1 MSLFF
6 QFFFFFHPC
15 PWQPS
20 EKYDKERR
28 LFLQVKVI
36 HAFKKLEEINRDLI
50 ELSKLSERIA
60 EDRDY
65 SEFLKESFQMEIKK
79 LTSNR
84 EDILNLK
91 VENPH
96 SSNKILST
104 SNLQQ
109 EGKKLYDEQESSY
122 RDEKISEQTEIPTKK
137 EIKKKPERPIY
148 KY

>member
-1 MSLFF
+1 M
-6 QFFFFFHPC
+6 
-15 PWQPS
+15 
-20 EKYDKERR
+20 
-28 LFLQVKVI
+28 QVKVI
-36 HAFKKLEEINRDLI
+36 HAFKKLEEINRDLV

-60 EDRDY
+60 DDRDY
-65 SEFLKESFQMEIKK
+65 SEFLKDSFQMEIKK

-96 SSNKILST
+96 SSNKIPSS
-104 SNLQQ
+104 SNLHQ

-122 RDEKISEQTEIPTKK
+122 RDEKISEQTEVPTKK
-137 EIKKKPERPIY
+137 EIKKKPERPVY

>member
-1 MSLFF
+1 MNPFF

-20 EKYDKERR
+20 EKYEKERR

-65 SEFLKESFQMEIKK
+65 SEFLKDSFQMEIKK

-91 VENPH
+91 VENP
-96 SSNKILST
+96 SSFK
-104 SNLQQ
+104 
-109 EGKKLYDEQESSY
+109 
-122 RDEKISEQTEIPTKK
+122 
-137 EIKKKPERPIY
+137 
-148 KY
+148 